1 MREEKVQPET
11 CIVQPA
17 VHRKSKGPVAVIPNK
32 ILERKDLALLDIGS
46 AACLRGVY
54 LAIAPF
60 GELHQYFTC
69 EFELEDYTN
78 GRWEEKLTRKLEALM
93 ALEGIGGVVIYTSCM
108 ERIYEKDF
116 GPVIH
121 PVLESRGGSGGGTL
135 AGRPCIAG
143 KESL

>member
-32 ILERKDLALLDIGS
+32 ILERKDLALLAIGS

-60 GELHQYFTC
+60 GKLRLDSNASHFRQAERF
-69 EFELEDYTN
+69 
-78 GRWEEKLTRKLEALM
+78 GRTFIADDFQTRRDADFREVLPFKRGAQ
-93 ALEGIGGVVIYTSCM
+93 AGIADM
-108 ERIYEKDF
+108 ND
-116 GPVIH
+116 
-121 PVLESRGGSGGGTL
+121 
-135 AGRPCIAG
+135 GRRFQ
-143 KESL
+143 